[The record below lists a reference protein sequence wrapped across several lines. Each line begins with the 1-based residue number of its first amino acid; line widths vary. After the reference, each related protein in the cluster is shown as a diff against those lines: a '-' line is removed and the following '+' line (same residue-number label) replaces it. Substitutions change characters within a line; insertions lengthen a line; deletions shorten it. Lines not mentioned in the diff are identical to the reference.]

1 MYLEHYGLIEEPFGV
16 TPDPR
21 FLYLGP
27 KHREALASLLYGT
40 EANRGFLALIAKPGM
55 GKTTLLFQYL
65 EHLGN
70 KARTAFVFQTDC
82 NSREFVRHIL
92 IDLGLD
98 ASGKDLPAMHEM
110 LNQLLMEE
118 MRAGRRFILVID
130 EAQNLEEKV
139 LESVRLLSNFETP
152 WMKLMQIVIAGQPE
166 LAKRLARPS
175 LAQLRQRISLMIR
188 IEPFMPEE
196 INAYIDHRLWI
207 AGYQGPS
214 LFTGGAR
221 LMIAEHSEGIPRNIN
236 NICFNAM
243 SLACALKRKTIERDI
258 IREVLAD
265 LDLES
270 LNEGTAVVR
279 KSEEEPKHS
288 VSQTP
293 RNVERKS
300 RFRDWSPRLPGAE
313 AGRIYFV
320 FFVVASALLLAL
332 GGSVIHVNRKQRQA
346 SASQVPLPAET
357 SFIAPTPA
365 PAFLVSTSL
374 AAPSVSLTG
383 LKAEAPPDHET
394 QALLSQYKGTQSGAP
409 AKRTIEQYRSI
420 IVMPGQTLYQISVR
434 YFSKYNREIFEE
446 IHELNPWLI
455 NPNHIQSG
463 REIRIPS
470 VKEDSGHE
478 HPAAKQGSNSVAG
491 RVEKP

>member
-1 MYLEHYGLIEEPFGV
+1 MFLEHYGLIEEPFGV

-21 FLYLGP
+21 FLYLGL

-55 GKTTLLFQYL
+55 GKTSLLFQYL

-70 KARTAFVFQTDC
+70 NASAAFVFQTDC
-82 NSREFVRHIL
+82 NSREFIRHIL

-98 ASGKDLPAMHEM
+98 ASGKDLAAMHEM
-110 LNQLLMEE
+110 LNQFLTEE

-130 EAQNLEEKV
+130 EAQNLNEKV

-152 WMKLMQIVIAGQPE
+152 WMKLMQIVIAGQPQ
-166 LAKRLARPS
+166 LAERLARSS
-175 LAQLRQRISLMIR
+175 LAQLRQRISLVIR
-188 IEPFMPEE
+188 IEPLMPEE
-196 INAYIDHRLWI
+196 INAYIDHRLWV

-214 LFTGGAR
+214 LFTTGAR

-243 SLACALKRKTIERDI
+243 SIARALKRKTIDRDI

-270 LNEGTAVVR
+270 LNEETAVVR
-279 KSEEEPKHS
+279 KSEEQPKHS

-300 RFRDWSPRLPGAE
+300 RFRDWSPRFA
-313 AGRIYFV
+313 
-320 FFVVASALLLAL
+320 VASALLVAL
-332 GGSVIHVNRKQRQA
+332 SLSVFHGNRKEG
-346 SASQVPLPAET
+346 QVAAAQVLLPAET
-357 SFIAPTPA
+357 SSIAPTAA
-365 PAFLVSTSL
+365 PASLHSTSL
-374 AAPSVSLTG
+374 AAPNVSLTG
-383 LKAEAPPDHET
+383 QVAKARPDHKM
-394 QALLSQYKGTQSGAP
+394 QILLSQYQGTQSGALSRP
-409 AKRTIEQYRSI
+409 IIEQYRSI
-420 IVMPGQTLYQISVR
+420 IVMPGQTLYQISVK
-434 YFSKYNREIFEE
+434 YFRKYNREIFEE

-455 NPNHIQSG
+455 NPDYIRSG

-470 VKEDSGHE
+470 VKEDSGDK
-478 HPAAKQGSNSVAG
+478 HPAAKQDSHTASG

>member
-1 MYLEHYGLIEEPFGV
+1 MFLEHYGLTEEPFGV

-55 GKTTLLFQYL
+55 GKTSLLFQYL
-65 EHLGN
+65 EHLRN

-82 NSREFVRHIL
+82 DSREFVRHIL

-110 LNQLLMEE
+110 LNQLLTEE
-118 MRAGRRFILVID
+118 RRAGRRFILVID

-152 WMKLMQIVIAGQPE
+152 WMKLMHIVIAGQPQ

-175 LAQLRQRISLMIR
+175 LAQLRQRISLVIR

-196 INAYIDHRLWI
+196 INAYIDHRLWV

-243 SLACALKRKTIERDI
+243 SLACALKGKTIDREI

-270 LNEGTAVVR
+270 LNEETAVVR
-279 KSEEEPKHS
+279 KSEQEPKHS

-293 RNVERKS
+293 PNVERKS
-300 RFRDWSPRLPGAE
+300 HFRDWSPRFA
-313 AGRIYFV
+313 
-320 FFVVASALLLAL
+320 VASALLLAL
-332 GGSVIHVNRKQRQA
+332 SWVIHVSTKERQA

-357 SFIAPTPA
+357 SLIAPTPA
-365 PAFLVSTSL
+365 PVFLDSTSL
-374 AAPSVSLTG
+374 AAPNVSLTG
-383 LKAEAPPDHET
+383 LKAEATPDHKI
-394 QALLSQYKGTQSGAP
+394 QVLLSQYNGTQSGAP
-409 AKRTIEQYRSI
+409 AKHTIEQYRSI
-420 IVMPGQTLYQISVR
+420 IVMPGQSLYRISVK

-470 VKEDSGHE
+470 VKEDSGGE
-478 HPAAKQGSNSVAG
+478 HPAAKQGSNTAAG

>member
-1 MYLEHYGLIEEPFGV
+1 MFLEHYGLIEEPFGV

-21 FLYLGP
+21 FLYLGS

-55 GKTTLLFQYL
+55 GKTSLLFQYL
-65 EHLGN
+65 EHLRD

-82 NSREFVRHIL
+82 NSREFIRHIL

-98 ASGKDLPAMHEM
+98 ASGKDLPEMHEM
-110 LNQLLMEE
+110 LNQLLTEE

-130 EAQNLEEKV
+130 EAQNLKEKV

-152 WMKLMQIVIAGQPE
+152 WMKLMQIVIAGQPQ
-166 LAKRLARPS
+166 LAERLARSS
-175 LAQLRQRISLMIR
+175 LAQLRQRISLVIR

-196 INAYIDHRLWI
+196 INAYIDHRLWV
-207 AGYQGPS
+207 AGYQGPP
-214 LFTGGAR
+214 LFTSGAR

-243 SLACALKRKTIERDI
+243 SIARALKQKTIDRDI

-270 LNEGTAVVR
+270 LNEETAVAW
-279 KSEEEPKHS
+279 KSDQEPKHS

-293 RNVERKS
+293 RSVELKS
-300 RFRDWSPRLPGAE
+300 RFRDWLPRFA
-313 AGRIYFV
+313 
-320 FFVVASALLLAL
+320 VASALLLAL
-332 GGSVIHVNRKQRQA
+332 SLSAIHINRKERQA
-346 SASQVPLPAET
+346 SASQVSLPAET
-357 SFIAPTPA
+357 SFIAPTVA
-365 PAFLVSTSL
+365 PVFLDSTSL
-374 AAPSVSLTG
+374 AAPNVSLTG
-383 LKAEAPPDHET
+383 LKAEAPHDHKN
-394 QALLSQYKGTQSGAP
+394 QVLLPQFKGTQPGAP
-409 AKRTIEQYRSI
+409 AKHTIEQYRSI
-420 IVMPGQTLYQISVR
+420 IVMPGQTLYRISFK
-434 YFSKYNREIFEE
+434 YFRKYNREIFEE
-446 IHELNPWLI
+446 IHELNPSLV
-455 NPNHIQSG
+455 NPDYIQSG

-470 VKEDSGHE
+470 VRENSGDK
-478 HPAAKQGSNSVAG
+478 HPAAKQGFNTVAR